1 MTRSKATAPA
11 FSLIETVVAV
21 AIAGIAF
28 FVLTETFFNVLL
40 TVEDLEVQSNHQ
52 KDIRFVR
59 SQVIRIPDRD
69 EIERGGEITTLSLG
83 EADWRAEISETD
95 TVDLFDLQLEIE
107 FRNPDGEEPVRHQET
122 LRLLR
127 PTWSD
132 SMERSTLLDEA
143 RQRIEE
149 AALRRDW

>member
-1 MTRSKATAPA
+1 MTRSNQQTAG
-11 FSLIETVVAV
+11 FSLIETVIAV

-28 FVLTETFFNVLL
+28 LVLTETFFNVLL
-40 TVEDLEVQSNHQ
+40 TVEDLEVRSNHQ

-69 EIERGGEITTLSLG
+69 EIEQGGEITSLSLG
-83 EADWRAEISETD
+83 EADWEAEVRETE
-95 TVDLFDLQLEIE
+95 TVDLFELDLSIE
-107 FRNPDGEEPVRHQET
+107 FRNPDGEEPIRHRET

-132 SMERSTLLDEA
+132 SFERSTLLEDA
-143 RQRIEE
+143 RERIEE
-149 AALRRDW
+149 EALRRDW